1 MTILNNR
8 ISNPSINNEFKLNR
22 RVNKPAN
29 KSFEAFRVE
38 LSTKALLSEEYNS
51 PVNPFPTFETDA
63 LTYTKQ
69 TKIIYK

>member
-1 MTILNNR
+1 MTISNNR
-8 ISNPSINNEFKLNR
+8 IANTSINNEFKLNR

-51 PVNPFPTFETDA
+51 LTNSFPIFEPDA
-63 LTYTKQ
+63 LTYTRQ
-69 TKIIYK
+69 NKIIYK